1 MSGICF
7 CTISEELK
15 KKKITGTFMESDT
28 LRLILHTRLH
38 IQALKTP
45 LNSKGK
51 KVPGTNC
58 FHCHFI
64 DIKVLQANSQMANST
79 LRVSAGVQALS
90 FQGKAGYDIM
100 CLHTQPGES

>member
-1 MSGICF
+1 
-7 CTISEELK
+7 
-15 KKKITGTFMESDT
+15 MESDT

-51 KVPGTNC
+51 KLPGTNC

-64 DIKVLQANSQMANST
+64 DIKVLQANSQMADFT
-79 LRVSAGVQALS
+79 FRVSAGVKHFLS
-90 FQGKAGYDIM
+90 RGKASYDVM
-100 CLHTQPGES
+100 CLHTAW